1 MGSRSTKKHIR
12 LCRFFTWI
20 PGKMENGEPRMLCFA
35 VVFLVFW
42 GTLPP
47 FRSRMGPGPG
57 NLSFCAGFRRGFGME
72 LWGFRTRKW
81 LITTANMCVL
91 RVRRWRSAELK
102 KHQIWQRICRYFWH
116 FHADVKKSARKGP
129 INDSVEQLL
138 SYPFPEIGEITM
150 QNDWKS
156 IRGVA
161 KTHVL
166 HFRESSKIPTYL
178 LWYFDDLETRLPE
191 FHDFHPKRYILCF
204 KR

>member
-1 MGSRSTKKHIR
+1 
-12 LCRFFTWI
+12 
-20 PGKMENGEPRMLCFA
+20 MLCFA

-42 GTLPP
+42 STLPA
-47 FRSRMGPGPG
+47 FRSRMGPGPE
-57 NLSFCAGFRRGFGME
+57 NLNPVRTPGCRFRCFSWKIASRNHQYSLG
-72 LWGFRTRKW
+72 
-81 LITTANMCVL
+81 LIGIL
-91 RVRRWRSAELK
+91 SAATIE
-102 KHQIWQRICRYFWH
+102 FWSSKSTKYDNEYVGIFWP

-161 KTHVL
+161 RTHVL
-166 HFRESSKIPTYL
+166 HFRESSRIATYL
-178 LWYFDDLETRLPE
+178 LWYFDDLKTRFPE
-191 FHDFHPKRYILCF
+191 FHDFHPKRYNLCF

>member
-1 MGSRSTKKHIR
+1 
-12 LCRFFTWI
+12 
-20 PGKMENGEPRMLCFA
+20 MLCFA

-42 GTLPP
+42 STLPA
-47 FRSRMGPGPG
+47 FRSRMGPGPE
-57 NLSFCAGFRRGFGME
+57 NLNPVRTPGCRFRCFSWKIASRNHQYSLGFNWYFERGDDGI
-72 LWGFRTRKW
+72 L
-81 LITTANMCVL
+81 
-91 RVRRWRSAELK
+91 ELK
-102 KHQIWQRICRYFWH
+102 KHQIWQQICRYFGP

-178 LWYFDDLETRLPE
+178 LWYFDDLKTRFPE
-191 FHDFHPKRYILCF
+191 FHDFHPKRYNLCF
-204 KR
+204 KW

>member
-1 MGSRSTKKHIR
+1 MRIYMKYTEI
-12 LCRFFTWI
+12 
-20 PGKMENGEPRMLCFA
+20 NGIYKNDNKYICFA
-35 VVFLVFW
+35 RAAMTISGAQKAPNMTTNMQVFL
-42 GTLPP
+42 L
-47 FRSRMGPGPG
+47 
-57 NLSFCAGFRRGFGME
+57 
-72 LWGFRTRKW
+72 
-81 LITTANMCVL
+81 
-91 RVRRWRSAELK
+91 
-102 KHQIWQRICRYFWH
+102 Q

-166 HFRESSKIPTYL
+166 HFRKSSKIPTYL
-178 LWYFDDLETRLPE
+178 LWYFDDLETRFPE

-204 KR
+204 KRQRFVEFAEKRGIRPSKPSIFLREY